1 MHLGLQKI
9 PPDAMLPGASSAA
22 PLVRVG
28 HILQGGSTSVPSAT
42 GSAEK
47 LRVGIIGCG
56 AGMFHLDGYSEE
68 PRAEVVALAGL
79 DTERCQK
86 LAAQYAI
93 PSIYR
98 EYQELLARDDIDVVS
113 IAVPNNLHLPMALA
127 AFESGKHVLV
137 EKPIARTAAE
147 GEQMV
152 AAAKKAGKLLG
163 VAFNRRARHDVQLVH
178 KAVSAGEFGRVY
190 YAKAFWMRRSGIPG
204 MGSWFTKKEGAG
216 GGPLIDL
223 GVHVLD
229 MALYMMGNPK
239 ITAVSAATYAE
250 LGPQGRGAWRGAR
263 FLVDTDQPYEVEDLA
278 TALIRMEDGATLQLE
293 TAWAAYTGAGDD
305 FGVSLFGSN
314 GGAEIVAK
322 DYALTG
328 TLRVFGEFAG
338 IPTDSSPRLQK
349 TNGHAEIIK
358 AFVTS
363 ILDGTPVSPSG
374 EEGIDRARL
383 IDAIY
388 HSADLG
394 REVRIEELSA
404 VSRLPSATTP

>member
-1 MHLGLQKI
+1 M
-9 PPDAMLPGASSAA
+9 PSSTDSS
-22 PLVRVG
+22 PR
-28 HILQGGSTSVPSAT
+28 
-42 GSAEK
+42 
-47 LRVGIIGCG
+47 LRVGIVGCG
-56 AGMFHLDGYSEE
+56 AGQFHLDGYSED

-79 DTERCQK
+79 DADRCQK
-86 LAAQYAI
+86 LAAQYNI

-98 EYQELLARDDIDVVS
+98 EYQDLLARDDIDAVS
-113 IAVPNNLHLPMALA
+113 VAVPNNLHLPMALA

-178 KAVSAGEFGRVY
+178 QAVANGEFGRVY

-204 MGSWFTKKEGAG
+204 MGTWFTKKDGAG

-229 MALYMMGNPK
+229 MALYMMGNPTV
-239 ITAVSAATYAE
+239 TAVSAATYAE

-263 FLVDTDQPYEVEDLA
+263 FHIDADQPYEVEDLA
-278 TALIRMEDGATLQLE
+278 TAFIRLEGGATLQLE

-305 FGVSLFGSN
+305 FGVSLFGSQ
-314 GGAEIVAK
+314 GGAEIISK

-328 TLRVFGEFAG
+328 TLRVFGEFSG

-349 TNGHAEIIK
+349 TSGHGEIIK
-358 AFVTS
+358 NFVTA
-363 ILDGTPVSPSG
+363 ILDGTPFSPSG
-374 EEGIDRARL
+374 EEGVDRARL

-388 HSADLG
+388 QSAELG
-394 REVRIEELSA
+394 REVRIDEVASD
-404 VSRLPSATTP
+404 